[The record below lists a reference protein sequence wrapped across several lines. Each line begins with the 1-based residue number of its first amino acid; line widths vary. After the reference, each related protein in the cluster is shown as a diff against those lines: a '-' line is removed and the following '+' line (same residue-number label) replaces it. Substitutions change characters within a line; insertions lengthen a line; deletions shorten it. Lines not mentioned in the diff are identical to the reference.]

1 MKFKM
6 TIRKWLCVL
15 PEETYADPAALGEST
30 ETKPLLAVDVCEN
43 KGEVLPHLILRNP
56 ADDTEGCMQWRLN
69 SQQFINK
76 CGKN

>member
-6 TIRKWLCVL
+6 TIREWLCVL

-43 KGEVLPHLILRNP
+43 KGEVLPHLILGNP
-56 ADDTEGCMQWRLN
+56 ADDTEGRMQ
-69 SQQFINK
+69 
-76 CGKN
+76 